1 MIWGP
6 EWKGCTV
13 IIKCKN
19 ESVVKILNNRY
30 SEEPHIMHM
39 LRSLF
44 FIEAWLQFKLIP
56 QCIANSLAIHL
67 SKNQL
72 SELYS
77 KLPSAYRFSCFVPPS
92 ILYWLL
98 DPYMDWTS
106 PHWIKKFDAFINRV
120 LMVSSTQKTSANS
133 T

>member
-1 MIWGP
+1 M
-6 EWKGCTV
+6 V
-13 IIKCKN
+13 IKCKN
-19 ESVVKILNNRY
+19 KSVVELLKSRY

-44 FIEAWLQFKLIP
+44 FIEAWLPFKLTP
-56 QCIANSLAIHL
+56 QYITNSLAIHL

-72 SELYS
+72 SKLYS
-77 KLPSAYRFSCFVPPS
+77 KLPSAYRYSCYVPPS

-106 PHWIKKFDAFINRV
+106 HPWVEKFDAFVNRV
-120 LMVSSTQKTSANS
+120 LLVSLTQKTSANS